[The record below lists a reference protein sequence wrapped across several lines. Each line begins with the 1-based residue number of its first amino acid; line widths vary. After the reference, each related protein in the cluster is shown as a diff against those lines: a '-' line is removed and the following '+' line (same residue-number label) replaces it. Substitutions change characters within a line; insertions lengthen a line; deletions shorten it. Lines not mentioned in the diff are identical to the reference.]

1 MKQESKGK
9 KCLTK
14 KEQID
19 YWTQHYLQAK
29 TNGDKNKMKLFSDI
43 IKKLGGVVPKL

>member
-1 MKQESKGK
+1 MKPK
-9 KCLTK
+9 KVPSK

-29 TNGDKNKMKLFSDI
+29 TSGDKTKMKMFLDLI
-43 IKKLGGVVPKL
+43 IKLGGKAPKI